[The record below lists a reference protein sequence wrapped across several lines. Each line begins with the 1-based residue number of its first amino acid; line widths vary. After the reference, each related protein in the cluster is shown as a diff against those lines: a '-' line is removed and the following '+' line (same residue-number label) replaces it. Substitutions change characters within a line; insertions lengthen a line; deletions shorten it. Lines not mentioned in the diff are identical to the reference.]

1 MNLIQSEDDDHEK
14 LCFDLNN
21 SPPSD
26 SYEKEDEGAHP
37 FNLNLPPIEEIEVV
51 YLDGDGD
58 GDELEE
64 ELGDDSFEEELEQ
77 GFNGDRFEETNG
89 DNFDEE
95 SEQEANDDQ
104 SEQQEGTN
112 EGSVSQ

>member
-1 MNLIQSEDDDHEK
+1 MNSTQSEDDDQEK

-58 GDELEE
+58 GDGNYFEEGFEGDFVNDFEELEE
-64 ELGDDSFEEELEQ
+64 ELGDDSFEEELE
-77 GFNGDRFEETNG
+77 
-89 DNFDEE
+89 
-95 SEQEANDDQ
+95 
-104 SEQQEGTN
+104 
-112 EGSVSQ
+112 